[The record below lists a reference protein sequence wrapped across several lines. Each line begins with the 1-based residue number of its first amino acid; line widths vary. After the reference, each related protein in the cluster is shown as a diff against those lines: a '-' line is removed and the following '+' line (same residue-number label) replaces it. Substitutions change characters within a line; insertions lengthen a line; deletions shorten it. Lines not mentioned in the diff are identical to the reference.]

1 MARIVE
7 IPVAMQQPPLL
18 CHALIQCSGGIRGEY
33 VKGGR
38 FNALLNR
45 PGDGTVK
52 DRFVIVGHAKNEA
65 PVDHDSKVV
74 EAPDGR
80 TVVTIE
86 ILILVLL
93 LQIGSAER
101 LKSDE

>member
-7 IPVAMQQPPLL
+7 IPVAVQQPPLL
-18 CHALIQCSGGIRGEY
+18 CHALIQCSGGIRSEY

-52 DRFVIVGHAKNEA
+52 DRFVIIVHAKYEA
-65 PVDHDSKVV
+65 PVDHDSQVV

-80 TVVTIE
+80 TVVSIE
-86 ILILVLL
+86 ILILMLL

-101 LKSDE
+101 FKPDK